1 MIGLRP
7 GLSIW
12 IATQP
17 VDFRRGMDSLAMLVS
32 EAFGADPFDG
42 GLYIFRSKR
51 RDRVKI
57 LSWDGSG
64 LVLYYKRIEGQF
76 TCRRSRKASCR
87 FLMLS
92 SRCCSKAQTQSCGL
106 RLEVCADAGCGSAST
121 SWLIRINSS
130 SSLMRSCCR
139 ITLHG

>member
-57 LSWDGSG
+57 LQEKPDHHKVIRAGPDHSVTDPGDKPAGRVCLRICGAGDGAHGGVQGGAALGNLHLRGNSG
-64 LVLYYKRIEGQF
+64 
-76 TCRRSRKASCR
+76 
-87 FLMLS
+87 
-92 SRCCSKAQTQSCGL
+92 
-106 RLEVCADAGCGSAST
+106 
-121 SWLIRINSS
+121 
-130 SSLMRSCCR
+130 
-139 ITLHG
+139 

>member
-1 MIGLRP
+1 MIGLRA

-42 GLYIFRSKR
+42 GLYVFRSKR

-57 LSWDGSG
+57 LTWDGSRPCPLLQKNRGAVHLAADQGWRHAANSCSALGAARWFG
-64 LVLYYKRIEGQF
+64 LE
-76 TCRRSRKASCR
+76 A
-87 FLMLS
+87 
-92 SRCCSKAQTQSCGL
+92 
-106 RLEVCADAGCGSAST
+106 CADANCGSAST
-121 SWLIRINSS
+121 SWLILIKSR

-139 ITLHG
+139 ITLHE

>member
-1 MIGLRP
+1 MIGLRA

-42 GLYIFRSKR
+42 GLYVFRSKR

-57 LSWDGSG
+57 LTWDGR
-64 LVLYYKRIEGQF
+64 YAYDEDRQIDA
-76 TCRRSRKASCR
+76 CARARRA
-87 FLMLS
+87 L
-92 SRCCSKAQTQSCGL
+92 
-106 RLEVCADAGCGSAST
+106 
-121 SWLIRINSS
+121 
-130 SSLMRSCCR
+130 
-139 ITLHG
+139 

>member
-57 LSWDGSG
+57 LTWDGSG

-76 TCRRSRKASCR
+76 TWPPIKEGVMCRY
-87 FLMLS
+87 LMLS
-92 SRCCSKAQTQSCGL
+92 SPCCSTARTGSVCRCGL
-106 RLEVCADAGCGSAST
+106 WISQHELVDPYQ
-121 SWLIRINSS
+121 
-130 SSLMRSCCR
+130 
-139 ITLHG
+139 

>member
-42 GLYIFRSKR
+42 GLYVFRSKR

-57 LSWDGSG
+57 LTWDGSG

-76 TCRRSRKASCR
+76 TWPPIKEGV
-87 FLMLS
+87 MPLS
-92 SRCCSKAQTQSCGL
+92 HAQL
-106 RLEVCADAGCGSAST
+106 RLEAYADACCGSTIA

-139 ITLHG
+139 ITLHE

>member
-1 MIGLRP
+1 MIGLRA

-57 LSWDGSG
+57 LTWDGSG
-64 LVLYYKRIEGQF
+64 LVLYYKRIEAVHLAADQG
-76 TCRRSRKASCR
+76 RRHAAISCSALGAAR
-87 FLMLS
+87 W
-92 SRCCSKAQTQSCGL
+92 L
-106 RLEVCADAGCGSAST
+106 RLEACADAGCGSAST
-121 SWLIRINSS
+121 SWLIRIKSR

-139 ITLHG
+139 ITLHE

>member
-57 LSWDGSG
+57 LTWDGSG
-64 LVLYYKRIEGQF
+64 LVLYYKSLG
-76 TCRRSRKASCR
+76 RRSRKASCR
-87 FLMLS
+87 YLMLS
-92 SRCCSKAQTQSCGL
+92 SRCCSMAQTGS
-106 RLEVCADAGCGSAST
+106 VCRCVL
-121 SWLIRINSS
+121 WINHRE
-130 SSLMRSCCR
+130 LVDPYQ
-139 ITLHG
+139 

>member
-42 GLYIFRSKR
+42 GLYVFRSKR
-51 RDRVKI
+51 RDRVNI
-57 LSWDGSG
+57 LTLGWKRSCPLLQKNRGAVHLAADQEGVMPLSHAQLSVLLDGSD
-64 LVLYYKRIEGQF
+64 LKRVPMRIVGQP
-76 TCRRSRKASCR
+76 A
-87 FLMLS
+87 L
-92 SRCCSKAQTQSCGL
+92 
-106 RLEVCADAGCGSAST
+106 
-121 SWLIRINSS
+121 SWLIRIKSR
-130 SSLMRSCCR
+130 SSLMRSCCK
-139 ITLHG
+139 ITLHE

>member
-1 MIGLRP
+1 MIGLRA

-42 GLYIFRSKR
+42 GLYVFRSKR

-57 LSWDGSG
+57 LTWDGSG
-64 LVLYYKRIEGQF
+64 LVSF
-76 TCRRSRKASCR
+76 TTKESRGSSPGRRSRKASCR
-87 FLMLS
+87 YLMLS
-92 SRCCSKAQTQSCGL
+92 SRCCSMARTGS
-106 RLEVCADAGCGSAST
+106 VCRCDLWISRYELVDHYQEAFVTHAE
-121 SWLIRINSS
+121 L
-130 SSLMRSCCR
+130 L
-139 ITLHG
+139 

>member
-42 GLYIFRSKR
+42 GLYVFRSKR
-51 RDRVKI
+51 RDRVNI
-57 LSWDGSG
+57 LTLGWKRSCPLLQKNRGAVHLAADQGRRHAAISCSALGAARWLG
-64 LVLYYKRIEGQF
+64 LE
-76 TCRRSRKASCR
+76 AS
-87 FLMLS
+87 
-92 SRCCSKAQTQSCGL
+92 
-106 RLEVCADAGCGSAST
+106 ADANCGSASAELVDPYQESFVT
-121 SWLIRINSS
+121 HAEL
-130 SSLMRSCCR
+130 L
-139 ITLHG
+139 

>member
-42 GLYIFRSKR
+42 GLYMFRSKR

-57 LSWDGSG
+57 LTWDGSG
-64 LVLYYKRIEGQF
+64 V
-76 TCRRSRKASCR
+76 
-87 FLMLS
+87 
-92 SRCCSKAQTQSCGL
+92 
-106 RLEVCADAGCGSAST
+106 SA
-121 SWLIRINSS
+121 IFPAR
-130 SSLMRSCCR
+130 
-139 ITLHG
+139 